1 MTDHTSGIGP
11 IKLANYLIKLCL
23 WQGSFLRICFVLL
36 KAQDDYISQLHVK
49 FNEIQQ
55 YAVSTE
61 EVRKLIIFRYLNTGI
76 SLQYYFPY
84 EVQV

>member
-1 MTDHTSGIGP
+1 MAGF
-11 IKLANYLIKLCL
+11 
-23 WQGSFLRICFVLL
+23 FLNTFFVLL

-61 EVRKLIIFRYLNTGI
+61 EVRNGSPVLDMYSTCICN
-76 SLQYYFPY
+76 
-84 EVQV
+84 